1 MTTYNTGI
9 VSSRTIFSRDAGRA
23 QSIVTVSSVPHLHYN
38 RGKITSTA
46 GSTLVEAAIT
56 PLVRCYTASASTS
69 DGSLLPPKT
78 YCPTSD
84 EITYVGT
91 GGAAGSF
98 RLDQP
103 SRSLPA
109 QNTPAGVMLGTADSS
124 NPLINIGEINSDYGY
139 TGAGTGMT
147 VTVQLLYPKTTE
159 NVDEPFFVATIVT
172 PGTGYLPGETF
183 TVTGVQCLESNLGIF
198 SNYAGGAGLPSPT
211 WNASVVFTITEANF
225 YSGGGGIDRLTPAL
239 SEFDVGRE
247 IVSAGSGQGAV
258 LTDVNENDLTFDYN
272 GESGT
277 GLQHGTFLSLS
288 SQNEGL
294 PSNTHTNVVPETPSA
309 GASGATFEIISAPP
323 NPPRCRVLSPG
334 TGYRVGRSI
343 LFAQVDLIAAGF
355 LFNGPGGVL
364 GSMFFVVEPGD
375 LQVDFQ
381 NLQSFVLSPPRG
393 GTVFVANTQT
403 SPPFGGDFPSSLVG
417 ETIEAAGQK
426 RQIVRVTGYTN
437 LFIDRPFDPPLVGPT
452 RYSIAW
458 VPPTPSLPSGLIGGT
473 IEANGQTKTIE
484 RSWESRENTASLDTW
499 KRLPPNRHVI
509 VTSTPFVPPL
519 DKSSY
524 TIRTA

>member
-23 QSIVTVSSVPHLHYN
+23 QSIVTVSSVPQLHYN

-91 GGAAGSF
+91 GAAAGSF

-109 QNTPAGVMLGTADSS
+109 QNTPAGVTLATADSS
-124 NPLINIGEINSDYGY
+124 NPLVNIGPIVNGQFGY

-147 VTVQLLYPKTTE
+147 VAVQLLYPKTTQS
-159 NVDEPFFVATIVT
+159 VDEPIFVATIVT

-183 TVTGVQCLESNLGIF
+183 TVTGAQCEQTALNIF
-198 SNYAGGAGLPSPT
+198 DNYSGGVTSPT
-211 WNASVVFTITEANF
+211 WAASVVFTITEANF

-247 IVSAGSGQGAV
+247 IVSSGSGQGAV
-258 LTDVNENDLTFDYN
+258 LTYVNGNDLTFDYN

-277 GLQHGTFLSLS
+277 GLQHGTFLTLS
-288 SQNEGL
+288 SRNEGL
-294 PSNTHTNVVPETPSA
+294 PSNTLTAEVPETPGA
-309 GASGATFEIISAPP
+309 RASGATFEIISAPP

-343 LFAQVDLIAAGF
+343 LFAQSDLIAAGF
-355 LFNGPGGVL
+355 QFNGAGGVL
-364 GSMFFVVEPGD
+364 GSMFFVIEPGD
-375 LQVDFQ
+375 LQLDFQ

-426 RQIVRVTGYTN
+426 RQIVRVTGYTK
-437 LFIDRPFDPPLVGPT
+437 LLIDRPFDPPLVGPT

-473 IEANGQTKTIE
+473 IESNGQTKTIE
-484 RSWESRENTASLDTW
+484 RSWESQENTASLDTW

-519 DKSSY
+519 DESSY
-524 TIRTA
+524 TIRSA

>member
-9 VSSRTIFSRDAGRA
+9 VSSRTIFSRDVERA
-23 QSIVTVSSVPHLHYN
+23 QSIVTVSSVPQLHYN

-46 GSTLVEAAIT
+46 GSTRVEAAIT

-91 GGAAGSF
+91 GGASGSF
-98 RLDQP
+98 RLEQP

-109 QNTPAGVMLGTADSS
+109 QNTPAGVALETADSS

-147 VTVQLLYPKTTE
+147 VTVQLLYPKTTAG
-159 NVDEPFFVATIVT
+159 VDEPFFVATIVN

-183 TVTGVQCLESNLGIF
+183 TVSGVQCETGDGKLGIF
-198 SNYAGGAGLPSPT
+198 SNYSGAVTSPT

-247 IVSAGSGQGAV
+247 IVSSGSGKGAV
-258 LTDVNENDLTFDYN
+258 LTYVNGNDLTFDYN

-277 GLQHGTFLSLS
+277 GLQHGTFLALS
-288 SQNEGL
+288 SRNEGL
-294 PSNTHTNVVPETPSA
+294 PSNRLTAEVPEIPGA
-309 GASGATFEIISAPP
+309 GASGATFEITSDPP
-323 NPPRCRVLSPG
+323 NPPTCRVLSPG
-334 TGYRVGRSI
+334 TGYRVGQTL
-343 LFAQVDLIAAGF
+343 LFAQADLIAAGF
-355 LFNGPGGVL
+355 QFGGGGVA

-375 LQVDFQ
+375 LQLDFQ

-426 RQIVRVTGYTN
+426 RQIVSVTGYTK
-437 LFIDRPFDPPLVGPT
+437 LLIDRPFDPPLVGPT
-452 RYSIAW
+452 RYSITW

-499 KRLPPNRHVI
+499 KRFPPNRHVI

-524 TIRTA
+524 TIRSA